1 MWYVAYILTSFLC
14 LFQLE
19 YVHRK
24 PYTDIHSRKD
34 IIQSWQDLSG
44 SHFRRFWK
52 KKEIL
57 GKKLQMMNG
66 IGKQK
71 TIMIKFMA
79 QLFIEMH
86 SSLK

>member
-1 MWYVAYILTSFLC
+1 MDLILDDF
-14 LFQLE
+14 E
-19 YVHRK
+19 
-24 PYTDIHSRKD
+24 
-34 IIQSWQDLSG
+34 
-44 SHFRRFWK
+44 K